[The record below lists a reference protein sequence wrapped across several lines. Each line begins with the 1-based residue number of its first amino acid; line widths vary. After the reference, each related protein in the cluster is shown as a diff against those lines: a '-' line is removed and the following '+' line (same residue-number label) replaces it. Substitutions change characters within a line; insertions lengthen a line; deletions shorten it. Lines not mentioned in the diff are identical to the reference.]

1 MNGVPKW
8 SSEAND
14 ELTMG
19 VFPVVNCQLTIF
31 AASLAAV
38 APRRVDCQLG
48 KKIVNWPPCSIEPMK
63 TKLFCKSQN
72 VQGRTKMEPRETP
85 LDTVRWPCGSTWLC
99 QVAES
104 GPKPNPK
111 SQIVVPWFPKCN
123 QRLTKKDHELQKFP
137 KMQPKVPKIEAGG
150 VDLAPKGER
159 NQVFHLTCCIAH
171 LRRFPPPLI
180 PDANGRK
187 KPSISSD
194 LLHRTPSQIPPFGSH
209 VMEHVK

>member
-1 MNGVPKW
+1 MLRSATCSTNPESSRLICESSVVNPLFEDSGGRASQGGRHVDLQKGVHLDAPNAPPGLPNAPLGVPKW

-31 AASLAAV
+31 AASRAAV

-150 VDLAPKGER
+150 GW
-159 NQVFHLTCCIAH
+159 I
-171 LRRFPPPLI
+171 
-180 PDANGRK
+180 
-187 KPSISSD
+187 
-194 LLHRTPSQIPPFGSH
+194 
-209 VMEHVK
+209 